1 MRAKDGP
8 VCAFEWLDN
17 LKFSRFHGRLLVLGT
32 LITIFAGYS
41 SQIIAYILPLALK
54 EWHLTP
60 LEAGTMISY
69 GFLGLMIGA
78 AGLGMVSDRLGRKN
92 AILLIVAVFS
102 VFNGAAYFAPDF
114 KVFCV
119 LRFLSGLG
127 IGGAIPLT
135 VTLLGEFAPSRIRA
149 RFLTVVGGG
158 FTVGWVVA
166 GLVSMAVVPRF
177 GWRAVFLI
185 GVLPLFLLPV
195 IRATLP
201 ESVRFLAG
209 KKRYPEAIDELQKV
223 ERAACFEPCTWTHDS
238 FAQSG
243 TLANVGFKELF
254 RPGIRTMTLLI
265 WGVYLFNML
274 ALYGLS
280 TWLPSLLANTG
291 LSLVKSYS
299 YGIVQAFGAA
309 VGGVLLGCLMDAFG
323 RKLGLCFCFFV
334 GGLSVILFGFVTS
347 AASLYMAGAAT
358 GVFMVGVPAALHVV
372 AGEIYPTRFRSTG
385 AGWAYAVGRLGSIIG
400 PIIGGL
406 VQTAGFSF
414 SLFFVVFSIPCFICM
429 ILVALFPVG
438 VRNEGLETVSERVL
452 TGKDKSR

>member
-1 MRAKDGP
+1 MHAKGSP
-8 VCAFEWLDN
+8 ICAFEWLDN
-17 LKFSRFHGRLLVLGT
+17 LKFSRFHARLLVLGT

-41 SQIIAYILPLALK
+41 SQIIAYILPPALK

-78 AGLGMVSDRLGRKN
+78 AGLGIVSDRLGRKN
-92 AILLIVAVFS
+92 AILLIVAAFS
-102 VFNGAAYFAPDF
+102 VFNGAAYFAPNF

-149 RFLTVVGGG
+149 RFLTVVGSG

-177 GWRAVFLI
+177 GWRAVLLV

-195 IRATLP
+195 IKATLP
-201 ESVRFLAG
+201 ESVRFLAAR
-209 KKRYPEAIDELQKV
+209 KRFPEAIGELRSI
-223 ERAACFEPCTWTHDS
+223 ERVACFEPCTWTHES

-243 TLANVGFKELF
+243 ALANVGFRDLF
-254 RPGIRTMTLLI
+254 QPGLRTMTLLV
-265 WGVYLFNML
+265 WGTYLFNML

-299 YGIVQAFGAA
+299 YGIVQALGAA
-309 VGGVLLGCLMDAFG
+309 IGGVLLGCLMDAFG
-323 RKLGLCFCFFV
+323 RKLGLCVSFFI
-334 GGLSVILFGFVTS
+334 GGLSVICFGFVTS
-347 AASLYMAGAAT
+347 ATSLYIAGAAT
-358 GVFMVGVPAALHVV
+358 GIFMVGVPAALHVV

-385 AGWAYAVGRLGSIIG
+385 AGWAYAIGRLGSIMG
-400 PIIGGL
+400 PIIGGIL
-406 VQTAGFSF
+406 QMAGFSF
-414 SLFFVVFSIPCFICM
+414 SQFFLVFSIPCFICM

-438 VRNEGLETVSERVL
+438 VRNESLETVSKKVL
-452 TGKDKSR
+452 AGKQGK